1 MTKNLASADMIVRLS
16 VSLGVIILYLLGVI
30 AGPLGDVIAIASSV
44 ILLTVVV
51 NAIYHRYERGKN
63 IR

>member
-1 MTKNLASADMIVRLS
+1 MIVRLS

-30 AGPLGDVIAIASSV
+30 GGPLGDVIAIASSV